1 MERKRQEE
9 LARQRLEARRN
20 KKKTNSAKD
29 MKIDVPD
36 DPEDLAGMQEAVIKE
51 LERKQMVEREVFY
64 QVGY

>member
-36 DPEDLAGMQEAVIKE
+36 DSEDLAGMQEAVIKE